1 MSVNQRNETPRIPSE
16 LWRVIMDGN
25 TFDQLIKHL
34 ATTRVTRLTAL
45 RGLVVGAVA
54 ALTGLGL
61 TADEVGAA
69 RKKPRKKAWC
79 HRGDDF
85 SIVGTTRKLTKDQR
99 QKHRRRDAADYKG
112 RCTASRIVSPTNTTT
127 TTTAP
132 PAPPG
137 FDCRVAGAGCVGP
150 RAGLICDQS
159 TGQCVNCT
167 TYTQCGTVPGAGA
180 RACLAGVCRGGE
192 SCTTNEECVNP
203 PLFCLNPVLDLT
215 RLICQF
221 DNECD
226 ADTGINGC
234 ASTPA
239 TPICVLGYCTNACA
253 PGDDC
258 GPGKACQGR
267 VCVFT

>member
-1 MSVNQRNETPRIPSE
+1 M
-16 LWRVIMDGN
+16 
-25 TFDQLIKHL
+25 
-34 ATTRVTRLTAL
+34 
-45 RGLVVGAVA
+45 
-54 ALTGLGL
+54 
-61 TADEVGAA
+61 
-69 RKKPRKKAWC
+69 
-79 HRGDDF
+79 
-85 SIVGTTRKLTKDQR
+85 
-99 QKHRRRDAADYKG
+99 
-112 RCTASRIVSPTNTTT
+112 
-127 TTTAP
+127 AP

-180 RACLAGVCRGGE
+180 RACLAGRCRGGE
-192 SCTTNEECVNP
+192 ACTTNEECFNP
-203 PLFCLNPVLDLT
+203 PLFCLEPVPTGEQQD
-215 RLICQF
+215 ICQF